1 MTLQGAIC
9 RLRAVEPM
17 DIELLYEWENNVSVW
32 SVSGT
37 TTPFS
42 RHTLSR
48 FVEEQQFDIYQTKQ
62 QRLIIETLDEVAVGA
77 IDLFEFDPLNQ
88 RIGIGI
94 LIHDDAN
101 RGCGYASD
109 TLNIVCRYAREYL
122 FTHQLWC
129 NIGAENHASIAL
141 FTKSGFELIGVKKRW
156 NITVDGYED
165 EMMFQ
170 KIL

>member
-1 MTLQGAIC
+1 MILQGAIC
-9 RLRAVEPM
+9 ILRAVEPM
-17 DIELLYEWENNVSVW
+17 DIELLYEWENNISVW

-62 QRLIIETLDEVAVGA
+62 QRLIIETLDHVAVGA

-94 LIHDDAN
+94 LIHEGVN
-101 RGCGYASD
+101 RGRGYACD
-109 TLNIVCRYAREYL
+109 ALEVVCRYAREYL
-122 FTHQLWC
+122 FAHQLWC
-129 NIGAENHASIAL
+129 NIGGNNQASIAL
-141 FTKSGFELIGVKKRW
+141 FTKLGFELIGIKKGW
-156 NITVDGYED
+156 NITIEGRED